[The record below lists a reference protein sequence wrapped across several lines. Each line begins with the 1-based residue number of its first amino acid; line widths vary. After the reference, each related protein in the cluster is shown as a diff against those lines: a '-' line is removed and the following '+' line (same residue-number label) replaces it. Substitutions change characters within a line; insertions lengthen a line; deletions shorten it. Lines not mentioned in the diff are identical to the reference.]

1 MTKQEALEWKA
12 RWALIEQREREELQK
27 QSPDEKFRA
36 LAYLMASADL
46 STCAHSTPKT
56 TSRAHGGTAAI
67 VGAQCPVKM
76 CSTGFGCRSQR

>member
-12 RWALIEQREREELQK
+12 RWALVEQREREELQK

-46 STCAHSTPKT
+46 FDL
-56 TSRAHGGTAAI
+56 RALEAEDDVAR
-67 VGAQCPVKM
+67 ARWARLQ
-76 CSTGFGCRSQR
+76 SLARNLR